1 MIGFKNWKVKAIYLA
16 IYDLFSVNFAY
27 FLALWLRFDCMYSS
41 IPANY
46 LYAWKAFAPVYSI
59 ITISVFWFL
68 SLYKSIWK
76 FASYTELSRVMI
88 ASVIINVVHV
98 IGMTCLIQRMPVSYY
113 IFGTIIQFFMTL
125 GIRFFYRFIVL
136 ERNLRSKR
144 EKDLTA
150 TRAML
155 IGAGNAGQMILRS
168 LLNSDR
174 DNIKVCCII
183 DDDPNKWDRYLDG
196 IPIVGGR
203 NVIMSSVE
211 KYRIERIF
219 IAIPSAGEENKKE
232 ILNIC
237 KETGCVLKNLP
248 AMYYLID
255 DQVTVSDMQDVD
267 VEDLLGR
274 KPIRVNMDEIFQDI
288 KGKCILV
295 TGGGG
300 SIGSELCRQIA
311 GHAPKQLVIFD
322 IYENN
327 AHEIQMEL
335 QDNYPELNLEV
346 LIGSVRDS
354 RKINQVF
361 AKYRP
366 DIVYHAA
373 AHKHVP
379 LMEYSPCEAIKNN
392 AIGTYKTAYAAMT
405 NGCKKF
411 VLISTDKA
419 VNPTN
424 IMGASKRL
432 CEMIIQTFAKMVRE
446 GRTDELPILRA
457 HAEDELSD
465 MVAIPKVQEKPCTE
479 FVAVRFGNVLGSNGS
494 VIPRFK
500 QQIEK
505 GGPVTVTHPDIIRYF
520 MTIPEAVS
528 LVLQAGAYAKG
539 GEIFVLDMGTPVK
552 IDTLARNLIKLS
564 GLKPD
569 VDIEIKYIGLRPGEK
584 LYEEKLM
591 QEEGMRTTPN
601 HLIHIGRPIDID
613 TEKFLSQLHELMIE
627 AYKDNDR
634 MCELVAKVVPT
645 YHPSGTDGCT
655 VKDKT
660 YEALVES
667 MQESAINEAAAG
679 AEDEQEN
686 K

>member
-88 ASVIINVVHV
+88 ASVIINIVHV
-98 IGMTCLIQRMPVSYY
+98 TGMTCLIQRMPVSYY

-136 ERNLRSKR
+136 ERNLRAKR

-174 DNIKVCCII
+174 DNIRVCCII

-274 KPIRVNMDEIFQDI
+274 KPIRVNMDEIFQEI

-300 SIGSELCRQIA
+300 SI
-311 GHAPKQLVIFD
+311 
-322 IYENN
+322 
-327 AHEIQMEL
+327 
-335 QDNYPELNLEV
+335 
-346 LIGSVRDS
+346 
-354 RKINQVF
+354 
-361 AKYRP
+361 
-366 DIVYHAA
+366 
-373 AHKHVP
+373 
-379 LMEYSPCEAIKNN
+379 
-392 AIGTYKTAYAAMT
+392 
-405 NGCKKF
+405 
-411 VLISTDKA
+411 
-419 VNPTN
+419 
-424 IMGASKRL
+424 
-432 CEMIIQTFAKMVRE
+432 
-446 GRTDELPILRA
+446 
-457 HAEDELSD
+457 
-465 MVAIPKVQEKPCTE
+465 
-479 FVAVRFGNVLGSNGS
+479 
-494 VIPRFK
+494 
-500 QQIEK
+500 
-505 GGPVTVTHPDIIRYF
+505 
-520 MTIPEAVS
+520 VS
-528 LVLQAGAYAKG
+528 A
-539 GEIFVLDMGTPVK
+539 
-552 IDTLARNLIKLS
+552 
-564 GLKPD
+564 
-569 VDIEIKYIGLRPGEK
+569 
-584 LYEEKLM
+584 
-591 QEEGMRTTPN
+591 
-601 HLIHIGRPIDID
+601 
-613 TEKFLSQLHELMIE
+613 
-627 AYKDNDR
+627 
-634 MCELVAKVVPT
+634 
-645 YHPSGTDGCT
+645 
-655 VKDKT
+655 
-660 YEALVES
+660 
-667 MQESAINEAAAG
+667 
-679 AEDEQEN
+679 
-686 K
+686 